1 MNMTVVLKVW
11 KILPWAKIGSFP
23 TILMRGA
30 IVSLR
35 CCQIIPVNWRI
46 ITLEEPRIMY
56 GPVSN
61 NLNYRDNLLGEIKPL
76 QTDCWKFFHSV
87 TNGNIVPSCHTAG
100 VISCSVQ
107 WSNESLFD
115 YALMHWIPKIW
126 NIAFIA
132 RSCIADFCPF
142 WKLLLK
148 SLLTSLFYLTVEK

>member
-1 MNMTVVLKVW
+1 MPHHSPLSSNW
-11 KILPWAKIGSFP
+11 KFSNNFDEGSDSFVKMLSDH
-23 TILMRGA
+23 T
-30 IVSLR
+30 
-35 CCQIIPVNWRI
+35 CQLANYNFGR
-46 ITLEEPRIMY
+46 TTHLY

-87 TNGNIVPSCHTAG
+87 TNGNIVPGCHTAG
-100 VISCSVQ
+100 AISCSVQ
-107 WSNESLFD
+107 WSNESPFD